1 MVDMTD
7 SKSVAGDCVRVQ
19 VSSPVRFLRLSGSLE
34 GLFIFK
40 IHLSFRLSPL
50 AWLAPSLTNDEPK
63 TMLGALFFNGSSI
76 LG

>member
-19 VSSPVRFLRLSGSLE
+19 VSSPVIISRLSGSLE
-34 GLFIFK
+34 GLFCFFFF
-40 IHLSFRLSPL
+40 LSLRLSPL
-50 AWLAPSLTNDEPK
+50 AWLAPSRTNDEPK

-76 LG
+76 VG